1 MAGGDAQQ
9 RSSHLPVK
17 LLPHTLD
24 LLTREHLRAAL
35 HHPAGLRA
43 LESLLDARDRELERE
58 AGAVSDPDIIEGSIL
73 DTLRPIRYEKEK
85 IRYVKEFLDLVYA
98 DCIQASRR
106 DPGGAVG

>member
-1 MAGGDAQQ
+1 MAGQ
-9 RSSHLPVK
+9 REVK
-17 LLPHTLD
+17 SLPHTLD